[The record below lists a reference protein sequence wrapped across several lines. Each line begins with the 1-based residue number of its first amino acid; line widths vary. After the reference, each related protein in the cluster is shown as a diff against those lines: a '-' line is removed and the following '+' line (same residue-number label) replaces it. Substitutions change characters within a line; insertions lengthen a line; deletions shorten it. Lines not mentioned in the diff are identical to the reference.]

1 MPACGRHPGR
11 LMGVS
16 RRTGQH
22 ALHRDGSS
30 GGRCLPVATQEPTG
44 PYATRH
50 HGGDGGRDHERY
62 VPAQV
67 APGRGRLFQGAEQ
80 IRGTRRL
87 AIVSGHH
94 PADVVLELA
103 HVCSS
108 SALTAAT
115 SGRMAASP
123 RLTRLRTV
131 ASRQPSRAAIS

>member
-1 MPACGRHPGR
+1 MAPPE
-11 LMGVS
+11 S
-16 RRTGQH
+16 RV
-22 ALHRDGSS
+22 L
-30 GGRCLPVATQEPTG
+30 LVATQQATG

-50 HGGDGGRDHERY
+50 HRGDGGRDHERY
-62 VPAQV
+62 VPARV

-87 AIVSGHH
+87 VVMPGHR

-123 RLTRLRTV
+123 RLARLRTV
-131 ASRQPSRAAIS
+131 ASRQPSRAPISWSARPS